1 MKLKLSETLSCTLIM
16 HRLNIFL
23 TSQPE
28 APRFIITLL
37 TLGLELITDTLI
49 TLTLQIY
56 PGL

>member
-16 HRLNIFL
+16 HCLNIFL

-28 APRFIITLL
+28 TPRFIITLL

-49 TLTLQIY
+49 TLILHI
-56 PGL
+56 